1 MKIYGGRAGYNSVS
15 FTGSKYQSLSR
26 LKDKE
31 IITEVRMKKGNSK
44 LTAIL
49 SKIPFVRS
57 FSLLFEVV
65 IDYWKRF
72 LLALIVL
79 FMVEVL
85 LIGKTNSNSYLL
97 QAIPISNLD
106 VLCGLLG
113 IAGLIVKITPIGKYH
128 AAEHMVANAYVVD
141 SNLTLEKVKKQPRIH
156 KDCGTNLVT
165 SIFIC
170 FSILFLVFGDAV
182 WVLLVSWSIGYEIWK
197 REPKVIWDLVLVI
210 GKTVQ
215 YLLFTSKPREKHLNV
230 AIEAIKR
237 LEEKESGRI

>member
-97 QAIPISNLD
+97 QPSQFPI
-106 VLCGLLG
+106 
-113 IAGLIVKITPIGKYH
+113 
-128 AAEHMVANAYVVD
+128 
-141 SNLTLEKVKKQPRIH
+141 
-156 KDCGTNLVT
+156 
-165 SIFIC
+165 
-170 FSILFLVFGDAV
+170 
-182 WVLLVSWSIGYEIWK
+182 
-197 REPKVIWDLVLVI
+197 
-210 GKTVQ
+210 
-215 YLLFTSKPREKHLNV
+215 
-230 AIEAIKR
+230 
-237 LEEKESGRI
+237 